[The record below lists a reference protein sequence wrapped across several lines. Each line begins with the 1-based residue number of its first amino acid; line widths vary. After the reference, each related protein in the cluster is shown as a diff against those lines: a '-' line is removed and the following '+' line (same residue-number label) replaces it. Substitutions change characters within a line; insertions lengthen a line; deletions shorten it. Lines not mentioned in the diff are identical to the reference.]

1 LPPPK
6 FLYFDLGNVLLRFD
20 VGVMCQQ
27 VAAVAGVG
35 PAEVFQAMLC
45 TPLQREYELG
55 RLSTREFFE
64 EFCRQTGA
72 RPDFEPLLRAAS
84 DIFELNTGLIPVVAN
99 LRRAGYRLGVLS
111 NTCESHWEHCVRRY
125 AILREAFDVYALSYR
140 IGAAKPDS
148 AIFEAAAR
156 LAGVAPQDIFFT
168 DDTPGHVEAARA
180 AGFDAVQY
188 TSTAELVG
196 ELRRRGVELNY

>member
-6 FLYFDLGNVLLRFD
+6 FLYFDLGNVLLCFD

-27 VAAVAGVG
+27 VAAVAGVD
-35 PAEVFQAMLC
+35 PAEVFQAILC

-55 RLSTREFFE
+55 RVSTREFFE

-72 RPDFEPLLRAAS
+72 RPDFEPLLRATS
-84 DIFELNTGLIPVVAN
+84 DIFELNMGLIPVVAN
-99 LRRAGYRLGVLS
+99 LRQAGYRLGVLS

-125 AILREAFDVYALSYR
+125 AILREFFDAHALSYR

-156 LAGVAPQDIFFT
+156 LAGVGPQDIFFT

-188 TSTAELVG
+188 TATAELVG